1 MQESTSTP
9 TPTVP
14 VPVTPTKKNKRA
26 AKKGNKTIV
35 VNRTEGLSLVQF
47 MDSKHAISLG
57 FRAATKY
64 WAEFGASTKNRGF
77 RANLYR
83 ELAKRNLSAEQTL
96 DFAKKN
102 GGSDNDIKQISHF
115 QTISALIAEV
125 RGETKKAKRPA
136 ASKVKKD
143 ASSDKKA
150 VAAS

>member
-1 MQESTSTP
+1 MNESTSTSTSAP
-9 TPTVP
+9 TAPTVTVKK
-14 VPVTPTKKNKRA
+14 VPAKRKPA
-26 AKKGNKTIV
+26 AKKAKNE
-35 VNRTEGLSLVQF
+35 TEGLSLVGF
-47 MDSKHAISLG
+47 MDSKYAISLG

-64 WAEFGASTKNRGF
+64 WAENGASTKNRGF

-102 GGSDNDIKQISHF
+102 GGSTNDIKQISHF

-136 ASKVKKD
+136 AKKE
-143 ASSDKKA
+143 K
-150 VAAS
+150 VAAAS